1 MGESSRR
8 YRRVPQRRTVGLFEE
23 QMGEAANSTAAPP
36 EEGLLLLDEPYVEA
50 KVGIAEG
57 AILDIKINCGG

>member
-23 QMGEAANSTAAPP
+23 QIGEAANSTAPP
-36 EEGLLLLDEPYVEA
+36 PEGLLLLDEPYVEA
-50 KVGIAEG
+50 KVVIAES
-57 AILDIKINCGG
+57 AILDIKINCGW